1 METLTPSGAT
11 GPISLQGELD
21 RLESALSSLPA
32 DGQDHGKITTR
43 LELLL
48 AKWKEAQT
56 SAAETNVADRL
67 QAATPD
73 EVLDFIDNEL
83 RIS

>member
-1 METLTPSGAT
+1 ML
-11 GPISLQGELD
+11 GEID
-21 RLESALSSLPA
+21 RLESALASVGT
-32 DGQDHGKITTR
+32 DGQDDGTITTR

-48 AKWKEAQT
+48 AKWKEAQN
-56 SAAETNVADRL
+56 SAARASVADRL

-83 RIS
+83 GVS